1 MITDFKHLHRIP
13 YRFTYPFCYVP
24 EEGIVEAANALI
36 AHIDADESL
45 RSRFAEGKMM
55 GVLMVK
61 NPELPE
67 DECIQYLYAFSG
79 LAGGRSKIEGF
90 VPPIFDLQD
99 PGGHFKKSEAEIS
112 LINHKLDF
120 LLQNESEN
128 AVLIKELKSKRRE
141 MSINLQDWIFHRYIV
156 LNAEGESRSIFDI
169 FADRGLVPPGGTGDC
184 AAPKLLQHAYLHGLK
199 PLAMGEFWYGA
210 SPLKEVRRQGSFY
223 PSCTGKCG
231 PLLAYMMRGL
241 DVEPNPLDDNSEST
255 ENYTVIY
262 EDEDIIVV
270 DKPSGMLAVPG
281 KTLKV
286 SLLERLRRSAP
297 DGTCIYPC
305 HRLDMDTSG
314 AMVYAKSLAAQADI
328 EQQFER
334 RETSKS
340 YRARLLPADGARTTP
355 PSGRIELPLA
365 LDYYD
370 RPRQM
375 VDFDTG
381 KQAVTDYEVLA
392 ELPDGCIDVRF
403 TPLTGRTHQLRVH
416 SAHPQGLGRPIQGDR
431 LYGDSRG
438 GRLMLH
444 AESLTFRHPRTGE
457 ILSFT
462 SKPDFD

>member
-1 MITDFKHLHRIP
+1 MITHLKRLTKIP
-13 YRFTYPFCYVP
+13 YRFTFPFCYVP
-24 EEGIVEAANALI
+24 EEGIVNAANTLI
-36 AHIDADESL
+36 ARINDDVNL
-45 RSRFAEGKMM
+45 RSCLEEGKMM

-67 DECIQYLYAFSG
+67 DDCIEYLYAFSG
-79 LAGGRSKIEGF
+79 LAGGRSIIDGF
-90 VPPIFDLQD
+90 VPPVFDLQN
-99 PGGHFKKSEAEIS
+99 PEGHFKRSEAEIS
-112 LINHKLDF
+112 LINRKLEF

-128 AVLIKELKSKRRE
+128 TILIKELKTKRKK
-141 MSINLQDWIFHRYIV
+141 MSTELQDWLFHQYIV
-156 LNAEGESRSIFDI
+156 LNANGESRSISDI

-184 AAPKLLQHAYLHGLK
+184 AAPKLLQYAYLHGLK

-210 SPLKEVRRQGSFY
+210 SPLKEVRHQGSFY

-231 PLLAYMMRGL
+231 PLLAYMMQGL
-241 DVEPNPLDDNSEST
+241 TVEPNPLDEDRGGELDYSI
-255 ENYTVIY
+255 IY

-270 DKPSGMLAVPG
+270 NKPSGMLAVPG

-286 SLLERLRRSAP
+286 SLLERLRQSARE
-297 DGTCIYPC
+297 GTFVYPC

-314 AMVYAKSLAAQADI
+314 AMVYAKSLSAQADI
-328 EQQFER
+328 EQQFEH